1 VSRAA
6 LMGVI
11 VPVQRI
17 VTFKLDDSL
26 LRTVDSAARKL
37 GYDHR
42 SELIREAIVEFLER
56 RGFRVDRSR
65 IERVDPRAAVFLVE
79 A

>member
-1 VSRAA
+1 MSAERR
-6 LMGVI
+6 GD

-17 VTFKLDDSL
+17 VTFKLDEEVLHALDQ
-26 LRTVDSAARKL
+26 AARKL

-42 SELIREAIVEFLER
+42 SELIRRAIVEFLER
-56 RGFRVDRSR
+56 RGFRVPEPSNG
-65 IERVDPRAAVFLVE
+65 ERVDPRAAVFLVE

>member
-1 VSRAA
+1 MRAWRR
-6 LMGVI
+6 GD

-26 LRTVDSAARKL
+26 LRIVDQAARKL
-37 GYDHR
+37 GFTHR
-42 SELIREAIVEFLER
+42 SELIRRAIVEFLER
-56 RGFRVDRSR
+56 RGFRVSEPSR
-65 IERVDPRAAVFLVE
+65 ERVDPRAAVFLVE